1 MTPLSD
7 TPLKV
12 PRNRAPAIGAM
23 LRGLRLSSS
32 ATRHPRILA
41 VAHGR
46 HASAIRLRCTVA
58 AAPEKIEHDIGASV
72 VDELERLEVLPWY
85 RSLPLRLG
93 GVFSDDN
100 RQAAA
105 ASDMYMHCDIQA
117 RDSQLFDPAAG
128 GLDDRYYRRVQVKGL
143 HCWMC
148 YARLLQEPMEL
159 SQTIRKDM
167 MEKLWEQVTLD
178 LHQEQG
184 MDFITLSKHLKV
196 APTPASEPTP
206 GALDHLR
213 PRPSRSWPGPAQP
226 YPCPPRPNLARPS
239 STHNPTQP
247 TQPWHRPTRP
257 TPMSRRC
264 SWAGTASRATWTAH
278 SPPTSPR
285 RRSPKPQVE
294 SALLARRSPPR
305 PNACAPARH
314 ASPARLLGLPRRH
327 AMAGSGR
334 WRPALWRRGR
344 AAQNP
349 AGGRDTARQP
359 RPKLA
364 SFTLSNNRQTCC
376 CGTSTPR
383 LTRRA

>member
-1 MTPLSD
+1 MAAPPGLRSHACGVA
-7 TPLKV
+7 KV
-12 PRNRAPAIGAM
+12 ETRGQVGGLTDGTQHPTNHESGKLQDPRERRLTMAL
-23 LRGLRLSSS
+23 LRRLSSA
-32 ATRHPRILA
+32 ATRHPRMLA

-58 AAPEKIEHDIGASV
+58 AAPEKIAHDIGASV

-117 RDSQLFDPAAG
+117 RDSQLFDQSAG
-128 GLDDRYYRRVQVKGL
+128 GLDDRYYRRVQAKGL

-148 YARLLQEPMEL
+148 YARLLQEPKEL
-159 SQTIRKDM
+159 SHTIRKDM

-206 GALDHLR
+206 GGLEHLR
-213 PRPSRSWPGPAQP
+213 PRPSRSWPSPAQP
-226 YPCPPRPNLARPS
+226 DPSPPRPNVARPS

-247 TQPWHRPTRP
+247 TQP
-257 TPMSRRC
+257 
-264 SWAGTASRATWTAH
+264 
-278 SPPTSPR
+278 
-285 RRSPKPQVE
+285 
-294 SALLARRSPPR
+294 
-305 PNACAPARH
+305 
-314 ASPARLLGLPRRH
+314 
-327 AMAGSGR
+327 
-334 WRPALWRRGR
+334 
-344 AAQNP
+344 
-349 AGGRDTARQP
+349 
-359 RPKLA
+359 
-364 SFTLSNNRQTCC
+364 
-376 CGTSTPR
+376 
-383 LTRRA
+383 

>member
-1 MTPLSD
+1 MAL
-7 TPLKV
+7 
-12 PRNRAPAIGAM
+12 
-23 LRGLRLSSS
+23 LRRLSSA
-32 ATRHPRILA
+32 ATRHLRMLA

-58 AAPEKIEHDIGASV
+58 AAPEKIAHDIGASV

-128 GLDDRYYRRVQVKGL
+128 GLDDRYYRRVQAKGL

-148 YARLLQEPMEL
+148 YARLLQEPKEL
-159 SQTIRKDM
+159 SHTIRKDM

-206 GALDHLR
+206 GGLEHLR
-213 PRPSRSWPGPAQP
+213 PRPSRSWPSPAQP
-226 YPCPPRPNLARPS
+226 
-239 STHNPTQP
+239 NPTP
-247 TQPWHRPTRP
+247 VHP
-257 TPMSRRC
+257 
-264 SWAGTASRATWTAH
+264 G
-278 SPPTSPR
+278 
-285 RRSPKPQVE
+285 
-294 SALLARRSPPR
+294 
-305 PNACAPARH
+305 
-314 ASPARLLGLPRRH
+314 
-327 AMAGSGR
+327 
-334 WRPALWRRGR
+334 
-344 AAQNP
+344 
-349 AGGRDTARQP
+349 
-359 RPKLA
+359 
-364 SFTLSNNRQTCC
+364 QT
-376 CGTSTPR
+376 
-383 LTRRA
+383 

>member
-1 MTPLSD
+1 MFLWCRVVFHSD
-7 TPLKV
+7 GIDRSQWV
-12 PRNRAPAIGAM
+12 PTSVPTEGDTSTTTNHESGKLQDRRERRLTMAL
-23 LRGLRLSSS
+23 LRRLSSA
-32 ATRHPRILA
+32 ATRHLRMLA

-58 AAPEKIEHDIGASV
+58 AAPEKIAHDIGASV

-128 GLDDRYYRRVQVKGL
+128 GLDDRYYRRVQAKGL

-148 YARLLQEPMEL
+148 YARLLQEPKEL
-159 SQTIRKDM
+159 SHTIRKDM

-206 GALDHLR
+206 GGLEHLR
-213 PRPSRSWPGPAQP
+213 PRPSRSWPSPAQP
-226 YPCPPRPNLARPS
+226 
-239 STHNPTQP
+239 NPTP
-247 TQPWHRPTRP
+247 VHP
-257 TPMSRRC
+257 
-264 SWAGTASRATWTAH
+264 G
-278 SPPTSPR
+278 
-285 RRSPKPQVE
+285 
-294 SALLARRSPPR
+294 
-305 PNACAPARH
+305 
-314 ASPARLLGLPRRH
+314 
-327 AMAGSGR
+327 
-334 WRPALWRRGR
+334 
-344 AAQNP
+344 
-349 AGGRDTARQP
+349 
-359 RPKLA
+359 
-364 SFTLSNNRQTCC
+364 QT
-376 CGTSTPR
+376 
-383 LTRRA
+383 